1 MVNFM
6 NSSIE
11 ISMFIFAI
19 AVLGLLVGSFLN
31 VVIHR
36 LPLMMEREFKQE
48 CAVLLD
54 EPTPTPAAKYNLVVP
69 RSACPQCG
77 HQITAL
83 ENIPILSWL
92 LLRGQCA
99 HCKNKI
105 SARYP
110 LVELMTALIS
120 GGLAW
125 HFGYSAPLIGALILA
140 WFLITL
146 IMIDADTYLLP
157 DSLTLPLIWIGL
169 IFNSFNVFTSL
180 ESAVYGAIAG
190 YMSLWLVYWAFKLI
204 TGKEG
209 MGYGDF
215 KLLAALGAWFG
226 WSMIPMIILLSSFA
240 GAATGIVM
248 VLGQNRGWNKP
259 MPFGPYLGV
268 AGLLA
273 LIWGKDLSLMLYGM
287 A

>member
-1 MVNFM
+1 
-6 NSSIE
+6 
-11 ISMFIFAI
+11 MFIFAI

-240 GAATGIVM
+240 GAAIGIVM

>member
-1 MVNFM
+1 M

-11 ISMFIFAI
+11 ISMFIFCI
-19 AVLGLLVGSFLN
+19 AVLGLLIGSFLN

-36 LPLMMEREFKQE
+36 LPIMMEREFKQE
-48 CAVLLD
+48 CTALLA
-54 EPTPTPAAKYNLVVP
+54 EPMPIPAAKYNLVVP
-69 RSACPQCG
+69 RSACPKCG

-92 LLRGQCA
+92 LLRGQCRQ
-99 HCKNKI
+99 CKNKI

-169 IFNSFNVFTSL
+169 IFNSFSAFTSL
-180 ESAVYGAIAG
+180 ESAVYGAITG
-190 YMSLWLVYWAFKLI
+190 YMSLWLVYWAFKLL

-240 GAATGIVM
+240 GAAIGIVM

>member
-1 MVNFM
+1 ML
-6 NSSIE
+6 
-11 ISMFIFAI
+11 IFLVGI
-19 AVLGLLVGSFLN
+19 IGLLVGSFLN

-36 LPLMMEREFKQE
+36 LPIILERTFKME
-48 CAVLLD
+48 CASFETSV
-54 EPTPTPAAKYNLVVP
+54 EPPKTSPYNLMVP
-69 RSACPQCG
+69 RSACPHCQ

-83 ENIPILSWL
+83 ENIPIISWL
-92 LLRGQCA
+92 ALKGKCSQCKA
-99 HCKNKI
+99 PI

-110 LVELMTALIS
+110 IIELFTSIIS
-120 GGLAW
+120 AALAW
-125 HFGYSAPLIGALILA
+125 HFGIGIELAGALILA
-140 WFLITL
+140 WFLIAL

-157 DSLTLPLIWIGL
+157 DSLTLPLIWLGL
-169 IFNSFNVFTSL
+169 LFNSFDTFTTL
-180 ESAVYGAIAG
+180 QSAVYGAIAG
-190 YMSLWLVYWAFKLI
+190 YISLWSVYWTFKLL

-240 GAATGIVM
+240 GATIGIIM

-268 AGLLA
+268 AGLLT
-273 LIWGKDLSLMLYGM
+273 LIWGKDLSMALYGI

>member
-1 MVNFM
+1 M

-11 ISMFIFAI
+11 ISMFIFCI

-48 CAVLLD
+48 CATLLD
-54 EPTPTPAAKYNLVVP
+54 EPMPTPAAKYNLVVP

-83 ENIPILSWL
+83 ENIPIFSWL
-92 LLRGQCA
+92 LLRGQCRQ
-99 HCKNKI
+99 CKNKI

-240 GAATGIVM
+240 GAAIGIVM

>member
-1 MVNFM
+1 M